1 MNGTVGKTAITQKIP
16 NAIHP
21 STTLEVPANAILA
34 NPLFDPLQLKLLTIA
49 LQEPVTTHK
58 LKESTEQPPDTNVG
72 QTRLTIEKDPAL
84 PTSSTNFNSRP
95 CKIGADTETMDIN
108 QKTQR

>member
-34 NPLFDPLQLKLLTIA
+34 NPSLPLQLKLLTIA
-49 LQEPVTTHK
+49 LQQEPVTTHK
-58 LKESTEQPPDTNVG
+58 LKRVQNNPPNTKDG
-72 QTRLTIEKDPAL
+72 QTGLTRRIPAGMNHLLGPNLTQDPAKL
-84 PTSSTNFNSRP
+84 EDKETLDMN
-95 CKIGADTETMDIN
+95 KGA
-108 QKTQR
+108 